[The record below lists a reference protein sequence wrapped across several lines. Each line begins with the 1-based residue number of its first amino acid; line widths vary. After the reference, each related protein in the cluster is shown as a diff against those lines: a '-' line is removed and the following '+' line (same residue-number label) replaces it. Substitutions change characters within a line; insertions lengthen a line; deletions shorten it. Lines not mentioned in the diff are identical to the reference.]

1 MLITTRLFPTRPLG
15 RWRAHKVLERDILVY
30 RRNWSIIVSGFF
42 EPVFYLLGIGF
53 GLGTLVGDVGDIPYA
68 AFVAPGLMATTA
80 MNGALME
87 STFNLFFKLNYAK
100 TFDAILSTPLGPSD
114 VAVGEVGWSLTRG
127 LLYAIGFLVVMVLLG
142 LVLSPMAI
150 LAIPGAL
157 LVGLA
162 AASVGMAATTCM
174 RKWQDFDLVT
184 VVTTPMFLFSGTFFP
199 ITVYP
204 ELAAHHRRAH
214 AALPG
219 RPPAAQLHDRRRRP
233 DGPRRHRLPVGH
245 GPHRRDHHVATAAH
259 PAAEVGPRREP
270 HPHASR
276 GRTPMSRRSG
286 PRCAAHSRREA
297 RPNRRYAASAVA
309 HGRHEALRLPGSNPG
324 SHQTPRMRTVPA
336 ARSMRG
342 SMRPTSRSPKRIG
355 ST

>member
-87 STFNLFFKLNYAK
+87 ATFNLFFKLRYAH
-100 TFDAILSTPLGPSD
+100 TFDAMLSTPLEPAD
-114 VAVGEVGWSLTRG
+114 IAVGEVGWSLTRG
-127 LLYAIGFLVVMVLLG
+127 LLYAIGFVAIMALLG
-142 LVLSPMAI
+142 LVLSPLGL

-162 AASVGMAATTCM
+162 AASVGMAATTWM
-174 RKWQDFDLVT
+174 TKWQDFDMIA

-199 ITVYP
+199 ISVYP
-204 ELAAHHRRAH
+204 DWLRVIVELTPLYRGVHLLRSCTTGDLGPAVLVDIAYLSIMSLIGVTITARR
-214 AALPG
+214 
-219 RPPAAQLHDRRRRP
+219 
-233 DGPRRHRLPVGH
+233 
-245 GPHRRDHHVATAAH
+245 
-259 PAAEVGPRREP
+259 
-270 HPHASR
+270 
-276 GRTPMSRRSG
+276 
-286 PRCAAHSRREA
+286 
-297 RPNRRYAASAVA
+297 
-309 HGRHEALRLPGSNPG
+309 LRLLLL
-324 SHQTPRMRTVPA
+324 
-336 ARSMRG
+336 
-342 SMRPTSRSPKRIG
+342 K
-355 ST
+355 